1 MDIGIYWVGCNSMLM
16 DKKNIKFDQDNE
28 SVGERNVVGREGGL
42 K

>member
-1 MDIGIYWVGCNSMLM
+1 VIDMNQT
-16 DKKNIKFDQDNE
+16 KNIKSDQDNE

>member
-1 MDIGIYWVGCNSMLM
+1 MIDMNQT
-16 DKKNIKFDQDNE
+16 KNIKSDQDNE